1 MNFQEKM
8 DKIEALGF
16 EKMRMPDPCYTPQIR
31 VMTSNA
37 LHTGDGKSRVERDK
51 GNIFQN
57 RLDTLAAV
65 YLSFMPDFLGVQE
78 LSYVMMPELMA
89 RIGSVYAI
97 PETEKGDVATYQYHG
112 HFHQPIHFPVLY
124 NKHKYEVLETRFHP
138 FAVGG
143 MLWGY
148 HWALYRS
155 KDNPAQRFI
164 HMNLHFYY
172 QADERQWPGV
182 DETHRE
188 LVHLRR
194 MYENVPIFVT
204 GDYNM
209 RRTHKHFD
217 LLFEGLSM
225 ESAMMIAE
233 DGEKSELHID
243 HISVT
248 TDKMTP
254 IFHRRLDLSALPLA
268 SDHAPQFA
276 DFIMNEG
283 GEKA

>member
-1 MNFQEKM
+1 MNLQEKM
-8 DKIEALGF
+8 DKIEELGF
-16 EKMRMPDPCYTPQIR
+16 EKMRLPDPCYTPTIR

-37 LHTGDGKSRVERDK
+37 LHTGDGKSRKERDA
-51 GNIFQN
+51 GNVFQK
-57 RLDTLAAV
+57 RMDTLAAV

-78 LSYVMMPELMA
+78 LSYTMMPELMA

-97 PETEKGDVATYQYHG
+97 SETQMGDVETYEYHG
-112 HFHQPIHFPVLY
+112 YFHQPNHFPVLY
-124 NKHKYEVLETRFHP
+124 NKYKYDVLESRFHRS
-138 FAVGG
+138 AKGG
-143 MLWGY
+143 IWGY

-155 KDNPAQRFI
+155 KDDPSHRFI
-164 HMNLHFYY
+164 HMNLHFFYNNNEE
-172 QADERQWPGV
+172 QLPEI

-194 MYENVPIFVT
+194 MYPKVPIFVT

-217 LLFEGLSM
+217 MLFDGLSM
-225 ESAMMIAE
+225 ESAMMLAE

-248 TDKMTP
+248 TDLMTP
-254 IFHRRLDLSALPLA
+254 IFHRKLDLSALPFA

-276 DFIMNEG
+276 DFVMNEKK
-283 GEKA
+283 EDE

>member
-1 MNFQEKM
+1 MNLQEKM
-8 DKIEALGF
+8 DLIESLNF
-16 EKMRMPDPCYTPQIR
+16 ERMRLPDPCYTPTVR
-31 VMTSNA
+31 VMSSNA
-37 LHTGDGKSRVERDK
+37 LHTGDGKSRQARDE
-51 GNIFQN
+51 GNLFQN
-57 RLDTLAAV
+57 RMDTLAAV

-78 LSYVMMPELMA
+78 LSYTMMPELMA
-89 RIGSVYAI
+89 RIDSVYAI
-97 PETEKGDVATYQYHG
+97 PKTETGDVATYEYHG

-138 FAVGG
+138 SKRGG
-143 MLWGY
+143 IWGY

-155 KDNPAQRFI
+155 KDNPSHRFI
-164 HMNLHFYY
+164 HMNLHFFYNNN
-172 QADERQWPGV
+172 ADQLPDI

-194 MYENVPIFVT
+194 MYETVPIFVT

-209 RRTHKHFD
+209 RRSHKHFD
-217 LLFEGLSM
+217 MLFDGLSM

-233 DGEKSELHID
+233 DAQKSELHID

-248 TDKMTP
+248 TDLMTP
-254 IFHRRLDLSALPLA
+254 VFHRKLDMSALPFA

-276 DFIMNEG
+276 DFVMRE
-283 GEKA
+283 GEKKA

>member
-1 MNFQEKM
+1 M
-8 DKIEALGF
+8 
-16 EKMRMPDPCYTPQIR
+16 
-31 VMTSNA
+31 
-37 LHTGDGKSRVERDK
+37 
-51 GNIFQN
+51 
-57 RLDTLAAV
+57 
-65 YLSFMPDFLGVQE
+65 
-78 LSYVMMPELMA
+78 
-89 RIGSVYAI
+89 
-97 PETEKGDVATYQYHG
+97 
-112 HFHQPIHFPVLY
+112 LY

-143 MLWGY
+143 VWGY

-155 KDNPAQRFI
+155 KDNPSQRFI
-164 HMNLHFYY
+164 HMNLHFFYNSNHE
-172 QADERQWPGV
+172 QLPGV

-217 LLFEGLSM
+217 LLFDGLSM
-225 ESAMMIAE
+225 ESAMMIAA

-254 IFHRRLDLSALPLA
+254 IFHRRLDLSALPFA

-283 GEKA
+283 GKDA

>member
-1 MNFQEKM
+1 MSMQEMM
-8 DKIEALGF
+8 DKIEAIGF
-16 EKMRMPDPCYTPQIR
+16 DKMRMPDPCYTPQVR

-37 LHTGDGKSRVERDK
+37 LHTGDGKSRRERDL
-51 GNIFQN
+51 GNVFQK
-57 RLDTLAAV
+57 RMDTLAAV

-78 LSYVMMPELMA
+78 LSYTMMPELMA

-97 PETEKGDVATYQYHG
+97 PETQMGDVATYEYHG
-112 HFHQPIHFPVLY
+112 YFHQPNHFPTLY
-124 NKHKYEVLETRFHP
+124 NKHKYEVLESRFHP
-138 FAVGG
+138 SPRGG
-143 MLWGY
+143 VWGY

-155 KDNPAQRFI
+155 KDNPSQRYI
-164 HMNLHFYY
+164 HMNLHFFYNNNEE
-172 QADERQWPGV
+172 QLPEII
-182 DETHRE
+182 ETHLE

-209 RRTHKHFD
+209 RRGHKHFD
-217 LLFEGLSM
+217 MLFDGLSM

-243 HISVT
+243 HIST
-248 TDKMTP
+248 TTELLTP
-254 IFHRRLDLSALPLA
+254 VFHRKLDMSALPFA

-276 DFIMNEG
+276 DFVWNEG
-283 GEKA
+283 GKEE